1 LQIETYLTY
10 KESIMERPDPNI
22 MPEIHIGMADVARA
36 ALDGLKWFVS
46 LPSGGYPSEY
56 PKHPERRG
64 AAAML
69 DAALDQPQLPFEP
82 LDGEAAE
89 ARS

>member
-1 LQIETYLTY
+1 
-10 KESIMERPDPNI
+10 
-22 MPEIHIGMADVARA
+22 MPEIHIGLGDVARA

-46 LPSGGYPSEY
+46 LPEGGYPSEY

-69 DAALDQPQLPFEP
+69 DSYLEP
-82 LDGEAAE
+82 SDGEAIVIERTDIAQLE
-89 ARS
+89 RTGGRWSDMGTY